1 MLIAL
6 QLGGSVFHLREPKDY
21 PLLAWPIHPF
31 DEFLAPPNVPP
42 DFQIDVTVV
51 PHLPELET
59 GPLRFDAG
67 QGCWKLFESDA
78 GFVIES
84 LSPML
89 LQPRARALVSHD
101 YRTIRAWVLPE
112 MHLGQVGWSPMHL
125 FNPIVEVC
133 LLSRLAL
140 DGGLLL
146 HAAGLTIQEEGYI
159 FTGNSG
165 TGKSTIAQ
173 FFADRG
179 ALVLSDERLIIR
191 KIADDVL
198 FYGTPWVGSGNMPTM
213 RRPRSP
219 SSIASAMGRSSILIS
234 PPLPAGRL
242 ARTPT
247 SVFPSALE
255 SRRPRSHTGNRHGPR
270 AADSLPGVGGT
281 QIARCRRCGVAPTT
295 PIRDRFTMK
304 TIASADFLDA
314 LSTRAAQARRPE
326 GVTFE

>member
-6 QLGGSVFHLREPKDY
+6 QLGGSVFHLCEPRDY

-31 DEFLAPPNVPP
+31 DEFLAPSNVPP
-42 DFQIDVTVV
+42 DFRIDVTVV
-51 PHLPELET
+51 PHLPELEA
-59 GPLRFDAG
+59 GLLRFDAG
-67 QGCWKLFESDA
+67 QGFWKLFESDA

-84 LSPML
+84 ISPKI

-146 HAAGLTIQEEGYI
+146 HAAGLMIQEEGYI

-173 FFADRG
+173 FFAERG

-198 FYGTPWVGSGNMPTM
+198 FYGTPWVGSGNYAHNAQAPLSQLYCISHGAGQHT
-213 RRPRSP
+213 
-219 SSIASAMGRSSILIS
+219 IS
-234 PPLPAGRL
+234 PLSPRAVSQELLRQCFLPLWNRD
-242 ARTPT
+242 
-247 SVFPSALE
+247 ALE
-255 SRRPRSHTGNRHGPR
+255 ATLATVTDLVQQIHCRALAALKSPDVVDVVLAQRQLSPIGSR
-270 AADSLPGVGGT
+270 
-281 QIARCRRCGVAPTT
+281 
-295 PIRDRFTMK
+295 
-304 TIASADFLDA
+304 
-314 LSTRAAQARRPE
+314 
-326 GVTFE
+326 

>member
-6 QLGGSVFHLREPKDY
+6 QLGGSVFHLCEPRDY

-42 DFQIDVTVV
+42 NFQIDVTVV

-67 QGCWKLFESDA
+67 QGYWKLFESDA

-84 LSPML
+84 LSPVL
-89 LQPRARALVSHD
+89 FQPRARALVSHD

-173 FFADRG
+173 FFAERG

-191 KIADDVL
+191 KIANDFL
-198 FYGTPWVGSGNMPTM
+198 LYGTPWVGSGNYAHNAQAPLSQLYCISHGTEQHTVSPLS
-213 RRPRSP
+213 PRAVSQELL
-219 SSIASAMGRSSILIS
+219 RQCFL
-234 PPLPAGRL
+234 PLWNRD
-242 ARTPT
+242 
-247 SVFPSALE
+247 ALE
-255 SRRPRSHTGNRHGPR
+255 ATLATVTDLVRQIHCRALAALKSPDVVDVVLSQRH
-270 AADSLPGVGGT
+270 L
-281 QIARCRRCGVAPTT
+281 
-295 PIRDRFTMK
+295 
-304 TIASADFLDA
+304 SAIGL
-314 LSTRAAQARRPE
+314 R
-326 GVTFE
+326 